1 MIGEQLGH
9 FRILGKIGAG
19 GMGEVFRA
27 RDEQLERDVALTLVG
42 AAGVPDAKARANL
55 LRDARAASKLNHP
68 HICTIHEVGEADA
81 QIFIATELVDGRPL
95 SERLAEGPLRQD
107 ELLRYGLQLT
117 DAVAYAHEHGVVHG
131 GLTSSDVLVTPDGR
145 VKVAGFGLARPLSR
159 EELTEARTM
168 TQAPTGPGPAW
179 EALAYLA
186 PEQLRGQPAETRS
199 DVWALG
205 VLLQEMATGARP
217 FQGETAFALST
228 AILSQT
234 APPLPSS
241 APVELQAIVE
251 RCLRKEPGQ
260 RYRRA
265 SDVHAALEAVQS
277 GAVPPRARV
286 ARKAWFQQ
294 RRLGLAATAAVLLA
308 VAAALY
314 VGSLLGRRTAPAP
327 APAQTTHALAVL
339 PLKNLSGDPNQQY
352 VADGLTDALI
362 DDLAKVV
369 RVVSRTSTAGYATA
383 PKPVK
388 QIAREL
394 GVDAIV
400 EGSVLREGNLVRV
413 TAALI
418 DAATEQRLWGERY
431 ERNLTSILA
440 LQADIARAVARAI
453 KGALSPEEEQ
463 KFAKTR
469 EVNPAVWEAY
479 QKGMFFVNQ
488 STPEALTK
496 GMEYLHEAVA
506 VDPTDAL
513 AYAALADGYFTMA
526 HGANPPPDALV
537 RGRAAAKTAVDLDPT
552 LPQAVLLQGWIQGYL
567 EFDWDGGI
575 ATLRRVIE
583 LNPSSAWAYYH
594 LAWFLDLKGQLPEA
608 IAAHT
613 TARDVDL
620 LNPLMTAWLAILY
633 TYTDQPER
641 AIAEARKALD
651 LAPGFPTAYFVMAET
666 YAVQGRWDQAI
677 EAVGNAAK
685 GDPSWRWALG
695 PMNAR
700 AGRTAEAR
708 RILAEMDKESATA
721 YITFWLAATYAALGE
736 NDEAFKWIAHEPRHV
751 WVSWMFTKDFQWV
764 MQPVLSDP
772 RYTELQR
779 KFNVPDWR
787 Q

>member
-42 AAGVPDAKARANL
+42 AASVPDATARANL

-81 QIFIATELVDGRPL
+81 QIFIATELLDGQPL
-95 SERLAEGPLRQD
+95 SARLAEGPLRPD

-117 DAVAYAHEHGVVHG
+117 DAVAYAHEHGVMHG
-131 GLTSSDVLVTPDGR
+131 DLKSSNVVVTPDGR
-145 VKVAGFGLARPLSR
+145 LKVLGFGLARPLSR
-159 EELTEARTM
+159 EELTEATTM
-168 TQAPTGPGPAW
+168 AQAPTAPGLVA
-179 EALAYLA
+179 EVLAYLA
-186 PEQLRGQPAETRS
+186 PEQLRAQPTDMRS

-205 VLLQEMATGARP
+205 VLLQEMATGQRP
-217 FQGETAFALST
+217 FRGETAFALST

-277 GAVPPRARV
+277 GAVPPRASV
-286 ARKAWFQQ
+286 ARKAWSQQ
-294 RRLGLAATAAVLLA
+294 RWLGLAATAAVFLA

-327 APAQTTHALAVL
+327 ASAPTTHALAVL

-369 RVVSRTSTAGYATA
+369 RVISRTSTAGYATA

-394 GVDAIV
+394 GVDAVV
-400 EGSVLREGNLVRV
+400 EGSVAREGNIVRV

-463 KFAKTR
+463 KFAKRR

-513 AYAALADGYFTMA
+513 AYAALADGYFTLA

-537 RGRAAAKTAVDLDPT
+537 RGRAATRTAMDLDPT
-552 LPQAVLLQGWIQGYL
+552 LPQALIAQGWIQGYL
-567 EFDWDGGI
+567 DWDWDGGI

-583 LNPSSAWAYYH
+583 LNPSFAFAYYH

-608 IAAHT
+608 IAVHI
-613 TARDVDL
+613 TARDLDP
-620 LNPLMTAWLAILY
+620 LNPLMTGWLAELY
-633 TYTDQPER
+633 RYNGQYDL
-641 AIAEARKALD
+641 ALAEARKALD
-651 LAPGFPTAYFVMAET
+651 LTPGFPAAHFVMAQT
-666 YAVQGRWDQAI
+666 YASQGRWDQAI
-677 EAVGNAAK
+677 EAVQNAAK
-685 GDPSWRWALG
+685 SDPDWRWALG
-695 PMNAR
+695 AVNAR
-700 AGRTAEAR
+700 AGRTTEAR
-708 RILAEMDKESATA
+708 RILAELNKENATSWMV
-721 YITFWLAATYAALGE
+721 FWRAATYAALGE
-736 NDEAFKWIAHEPRHV
+736 KDEAFKWIAHEPGHI
-751 WVSWMFTKDFQWV
+751 WVPWMFTREWV
-764 MQPVLSDP
+764 WFMEPLYSDP
-772 RYTELQR
+772 RFDQFR
-779 KFNVPDWR
+779 VKFNVPK
-787 Q
+787 